1 MKEGWSVEEQG
12 KKAEERL
19 AVDPYDVEAWNKLIR
34 EAQVSLKT
42 KRILSDS
49 YMFHFL
55 FDHKYFPIIV
65 DCTE

>member
-19 AVDPYDVEAWNKLIR
+19 TVDPYDVEAWNKLIR

-42 KRILSDS
+42 KRIFSDS
-49 YMFHFL
+49 YMLSFL
-55 FDHKYFPIIV
+55 FDHKYFLIILPT
-65 DCTE
+65 C